1 MSKTIDE
8 KVVSMQFDNAQF
20 EKNVSTSMSTIDRL
34 KQSLNFDGA
43 GKGLENI
50 AASVKNIDMN
60 SLGNAVESV
69 RVKFSALDVVGVTAL
84 ANITNSAVNAGKKL
98 AESLSVDQISAGW
111 DKFSKKTTS
120 VATLV
125 AQGNAIEDVNAQLD
139 SLNWFTD
146 ETSYNFTDMVDNIA
160 KFTATGKGL
169 TESINAMEGIATW
182 AALSGQNAT
191 NASRAMYQLS
201 QALSAGFMRKEDW
214 KSIQNVSM
222 DTEEFRQKTLEAAV
236 ALETLKDNGDGTY
249 TSLINKS
256 KEATNFTKTQFVE
269 SLTTGAWFTS
279 DVMMKV
285 FGEYSSAVSSIYAVT
300 EEKGMLASEV
310 IDEIHE
316 KANELKTDAMSDS
329 EAIDTA
335 IRELGYTLEDGTL
348 MFDSFG
354 LKAFEAGQK
363 ARTFQDAID
372 SVKDAVSTGW
382 MNTFEL
388 LFGDAEEA
396 TKLWTDVANQLWDIF
411 ASGGETRN
419 EFLSNVLN
427 SKWDQLVEKIEQA
440 GVSAETFESKI
451 KETAKEHGI
460 AIGDLIKEYGSL
472 DKVILSGK
480 LSKGVIV
487 ETIKKLAGSFTKV
500 SDSVKVTTDK
510 LEHFQELVN
519 KVVRGEFGNG
529 LDRIEALTKAG
540 ENYATVQDLVNKV
553 WERNG
558 HSWKDTT
565 ITAEDLTGVINDL
578 SESELQSIGYT
589 EEQSKALK
597 ELAKQAEETG
607 TPINEL
613 IENLA
618 KPSGRELIFSTIH
631 NALDALSKVVQ
642 TFKDAWSEIFT
653 QDKMA
658 NGLYNLLEGLN
669 ALSEKF
675 VMSDEKADKLK
686 RTLKGLFAIIDIISS
701 VTGGA
706 LKFGIKLIAKLLGMV
721 DVSVLDVT
729 ASVGDMIVKFRDWLF
744 ENSMIA
750 KALSWVAD
758 TAKVA
763 ADAIKKWLKAFKE
776 LPEVQ
781 KLIEKFKNSFENFKK
796 IGKNI
801 VEGLKNGLEDGIKSI
816 PGVMIELGNK
826 ILTTLKNILGIH
838 SPSTKGYRI
847 GVDFILGVLIGLKDA
862 VVKVWNFLKDFG
874 KKIIEFFGT
883 IPWDKLFAAGVTV
896 GLFATLTKLANAI
909 ETIAA
914 PFAGLGSIFSSV
926 AGIIST
932 ASEIMEKSTKNIQKV
947 LKSFAKVLRSFAF
960 SINAKALKDI
970 AIALAILVGSVIA
983 LTFVNTEKLKSAV
996 GVVVVLAIVLGFL
1009 AFALSKMSKISLQIS
1024 KDGINL
1030 DGLKTTLL
1038 SLGVTLLLLAAAI
1051 KMVGSLEPDQAKRGF
1066 FALAGMIA
1074 ALGIFIA
1081 AYGKFVKGKAAQ
1093 NIDKL
1098 GDVLLKI
1105 AAALA
1110 IMAFVLK
1117 LTGSMSESELEQGSS
1132 VLMGFAVILGAVAYL
1147 QKYLNISKN
1156 IDKLGNALIKMA
1168 VAMGLMV
1175 FVVKLASHLSGD
1187 EIEKAADP
1195 IFTFIA
1201 IFAGLALVAK
1211 LAGDSTVKGLGTALL
1226 AMSASMLIL
1235 AGVIKILAGM
1245 SEQDIEK
1252 GKNVIWFFAGVVAG
1266 LALVCKLVGK
1276 DTGKISA
1283 TIITM
1288 SAAIAILAGVAIILG
1303 WIDLAALAKGVI
1315 AVGILSAM
1323 MALMIH
1329 AAKGVQNCM
1338 GSIIGMAVAIGVMAV
1353 AVAAL
1358 SFIDGSKLAGAVAAL
1373 SVLMGMFAL
1382 MEKAAP
1388 SVKGGMGAIIAMTVA
1403 IAVLAGALY
1412 LVAQLPIEQAL
1423 GAAGALSILMLT
1435 MSASLAILKYIG
1447 KDAKSALLGVV
1458 ALLALCVGPLLLLVG
1473 ILLAMSDVQNAIT
1486 NAIALA
1492 GLAAALSLVLIPL
1505 SLVGA
1510 LVAASKGATLLGIV
1524 ALLAMWVPL
1533 RALVNVLRSMQDVQN
1548 ATVNAMALIA
1558 LLSAMGDV
1566 LVKVSLLAPL
1576 AILGVAALT
1585 ALTAFMVGFGVL
1597 VAGIG
1602 DLVDNFPDLEKKI
1615 DKGIPIFE
1623 KLANGIGSI
1632 IGNFASGFADKLPE
1646 IGSSLSNF
1654 MEKADTFISGA
1665 SAIDEKLPS
1674 GVKALA
1680 KAILILTATDIV
1692 QGIMS
1697 WLTDGSSIADFA
1709 TRLEPLGKAM
1719 AKFGKAVSGVNT
1731 EQMKNA
1737 AEAAEALATLAH
1749 NLPRRDGWAQT
1760 ILGSKEDL
1768 EGFGNKLVYLGRGI
1782 RLYGLQVKNLPVE
1795 EIKKSAEAA
1804 EALATLAHNLPR
1816 RDGLAQTIL
1825 GSKDL
1830 EGFGNK
1836 LVYLGRGI
1844 RLYGLQVK
1852 NLPVEE
1858 ITKSAEAAEALTT
1871 LAKSL
1876 PRSDGFWQKVIGE
1889 KDLKTFG
1896 EKLKTFGEKMV
1907 EYGTS
1912 ISKINSNQIS
1922 ESTNSFKT
1930 LVDFTYEVK
1939 DIDYKGLET
1948 FGKKLNS
1955 FVDDI
1960 SSLDFNS
1967 TQNVANAVQSIVE
1980 LSGKIASIDTSS
1992 FDLFS
1997 TTISNMVKNLS
2008 DIDTSGL
2015 GSLTTSLTNI
2025 ANSGINSF
2033 VQTISGESN
2042 KLTTAGASIV
2052 TNLISGIKSGSSSA
2066 KSAFSAVLDD
2076 IIKTA
2081 PSYYILFYGFGTN
2094 IAQGLADGINYN
2106 AYKVKN
2112 AADAMAEIAEEIVR
2126 TALDINSPSKVFRA
2140 IAYSIPEGFAQGID
2154 RRTWM
2159 VEDSAASMADSA
2171 VNNTKS
2177 ILSRIVDTINSD
2189 VDTQPTIRPVVD
2201 LSDVTDSANSIN
2213 GLFTMTPS
2221 IGVMSNIGAISSM
2234 MNRNQNRGN
2243 DDVVSAIDA
2252 LSKRLGNTSGD
2263 TYNINGL
2270 TYDDGSNITDAV
2282 KTIIRAARIERRT

>member
-1 MSKTIDE
+1 MSKTVDE
-8 KVVSMQFDNAQF
+8 RVVSMQFDNAQF
-20 EKNVSTSMSTIDRL
+20 EKNVSTSISTIDKL

-43 GKGLENI
+43 AKGLDNI
-50 AASVKNIDMN
+50 AVSAKNVDMN

-98 AESLSVDQISAGW
+98 AKSLSVDQISAGW

-125 AQGNAIEDVNAQLD
+125 AQGYAIEDVNAQLD
-139 SLNWFTD
+139 RLNWFTD

-191 NASRAMYQLS
+191 KASSAMYQLS

-222 DTEEFRQKTLEAAV
+222 DTDEFRQKTLEAAV

-329 EAIDTA
+329 AAIDTA

-419 EFLSNVLN
+419 ELLGNVMN
-427 SKWDQLVEKIEQA
+427 SKWDQLVEKMEQA
-440 GVSAETFESKI
+440 GVSAETFENKI
-451 KETAKEHGI
+451 KDTAKEHGI
-460 AIGDLIKEYGSL
+460 AIDDLIKEYGSL
-472 DKVILSGK
+472 SKVISSGK

-519 KVVRGEFGNG
+519 KVVRGDFGNG

-540 ENYATVQDLVNKV
+540 ENYATVQDLINKV

-565 ITAEDLTGVINDL
+565 ITADDLGGVINDL

-631 NALDALSKVVQ
+631 NALEALSKVIQ

-653 QDKMA
+653 QDRTA
-658 NGLYNLLEGLN
+658 NGLYNFLEGLN

-675 VMSDEKADKLK
+675 VMSDDTAGNLK

-744 ENSMIA
+744 ENNMVA
-750 KALSWVAD
+750 KALAWVAD
-758 TAKVA
+758 NAKVA

-801 VEGLKNGLEDGIKSI
+801 VEGLKNGIEDGIKSI

-838 SPSTKGYRI
+838 SPSTKGYQI
-847 GVDFILGVLIGLKDA
+847 GIDFILGVLIGLKDA
-862 VVKVWNFLKDFG
+862 VVKVWEFLKGFG

-896 GLFATLTKLANAI
+896 GLLATLMKLANAI

-1009 AFALSKMSKISLQIS
+1009 AFALSKLAKISLQIS
-1024 KDGINL
+1024 KDGVNR

-1038 SLGVTLLLLAAAI
+1038 SLGVTLLLLAATI

-1081 AYGKFVKGKAAQ
+1081 AYGKFVKG
-1093 NIDKL
+1093 
-1098 GDVLLKI
+1098 
-1105 AAALA
+1105 
-1110 IMAFVLK
+1110 
-1117 LTGSMSESELEQGSS
+1117 
-1132 VLMGFAVILGAVAYL
+1132 
-1147 QKYLNISKN
+1147 
-1156 IDKLGNALIKMA
+1156 
-1168 VAMGLMV
+1168 
-1175 FVVKLASHLSGD
+1175 
-1187 EIEKAADP
+1187 
-1195 IFTFIA
+1195 
-1201 IFAGLALVAK
+1201 
-1211 LAGDSTVKGLGTALL
+1211 
-1226 AMSASMLIL
+1226 
-1235 AGVIKILAGM
+1235 
-1245 SEQDIEK
+1245 
-1252 GKNVIWFFAGVVAG
+1252 
-1266 LALVCKLVGK
+1266 
-1276 DTGKISA
+1276 
-1283 TIITM
+1283 
-1288 SAAIAILAGVAIILG
+1288 
-1303 WIDLAALAKGVI
+1303 
-1315 AVGILSAM
+1315 
-1323 MALMIH
+1323 
-1329 AAKGVQNCM
+1329 
-1338 GSIIGMAVAIGVMAV
+1338 
-1353 AVAAL
+1353 
-1358 SFIDGSKLAGAVAAL
+1358 
-1373 SVLMGMFAL
+1373 
-1382 MEKAAP
+1382 
-1388 SVKGGMGAIIAMTVA
+1388 
-1403 IAVLAGALY
+1403 
-1412 LVAQLPIEQAL
+1412 
-1423 GAAGALSILMLT
+1423 
-1435 MSASLAILKYIG
+1435 
-1447 KDAKSALLGVV
+1447 
-1458 ALLALCVGPLLLLVG
+1458 
-1473 ILLAMSDVQNAIT
+1473 
-1486 NAIALA
+1486 
-1492 GLAAALSLVLIPL
+1492 
-1505 SLVGA
+1505 
-1510 LVAASKGATLLGIV
+1510 
-1524 ALLAMWVPL
+1524 
-1533 RALVNVLRSMQDVQN
+1533 
-1548 ATVNAMALIA
+1548 
-1558 LLSAMGDV
+1558 
-1566 LVKVSLLAPL
+1566 
-1576 AILGVAALT
+1576 
-1585 ALTAFMVGFGVL
+1585 
-1597 VAGIG
+1597 
-1602 DLVDNFPDLEKKI
+1602 
-1615 DKGIPIFE
+1615 
-1623 KLANGIGSI
+1623 
-1632 IGNFASGFADKLPE
+1632 
-1646 IGSSLSNF
+1646 
-1654 MEKADTFISGA
+1654 
-1665 SAIDEKLPS
+1665 
-1674 GVKALA
+1674 
-1680 KAILILTATDIV
+1680 
-1692 QGIMS
+1692 
-1697 WLTDGSSIADFA
+1697 
-1709 TRLEPLGKAM
+1709 
-1719 AKFGKAVSGVNT
+1719 
-1731 EQMKNA
+1731 
-1737 AEAAEALATLAH
+1737 
-1749 NLPRRDGWAQT
+1749 
-1760 ILGSKEDL
+1760 
-1768 EGFGNKLVYLGRGI
+1768 
-1782 RLYGLQVKNLPVE
+1782 
-1795 EIKKSAEAA
+1795 
-1804 EALATLAHNLPR
+1804 
-1816 RDGLAQTIL
+1816 
-1825 GSKDL
+1825 
-1830 EGFGNK
+1830 
-1836 LVYLGRGI
+1836 
-1844 RLYGLQVK
+1844 
-1852 NLPVEE
+1852 
-1858 ITKSAEAAEALTT
+1858 
-1871 LAKSL
+1871 
-1876 PRSDGFWQKVIGE
+1876 
-1889 KDLKTFG
+1889 
-1896 EKLKTFGEKMV
+1896 
-1907 EYGTS
+1907 
-1912 ISKINSNQIS
+1912 
-1922 ESTNSFKT
+1922 
-1930 LVDFTYEVK
+1930 
-1939 DIDYKGLET
+1939 
-1948 FGKKLNS
+1948 
-1955 FVDDI
+1955 
-1960 SSLDFNS
+1960 
-1967 TQNVANAVQSIVE
+1967 
-1980 LSGKIASIDTSS
+1980 
-1992 FDLFS
+1992 
-1997 TTISNMVKNLS
+1997 
-2008 DIDTSGL
+2008 
-2015 GSLTTSLTNI
+2015 
-2025 ANSGINSF
+2025 
-2033 VQTISGESN
+2033 
-2042 KLTTAGASIV
+2042 
-2052 TNLISGIKSGSSSA
+2052 
-2066 KSAFSAVLDD
+2066 
-2076 IIKTA
+2076 
-2081 PSYYILFYGFGTN
+2081 
-2094 IAQGLADGINYN
+2094 
-2106 AYKVKN
+2106 
-2112 AADAMAEIAEEIVR
+2112 
-2126 TALDINSPSKVFRA
+2126 
-2140 IAYSIPEGFAQGID
+2140 
-2154 RRTWM
+2154 
-2159 VEDSAASMADSA
+2159 
-2171 VNNTKS
+2171 
-2177 ILSRIVDTINSD
+2177 
-2189 VDTQPTIRPVVD
+2189 
-2201 LSDVTDSANSIN
+2201 
-2213 GLFTMTPS
+2213 
-2221 IGVMSNIGAISSM
+2221 
-2234 MNRNQNRGN
+2234 
-2243 DDVVSAIDA
+2243 
-2252 LSKRLGNTSGD
+2252 
-2263 TYNINGL
+2263 
-2270 TYDDGSNITDAV
+2270 
-2282 KTIIRAARIERRT
+2282 